1 MIASPILNLVKRGRK
16 TSQRSDIFQP
26 PWSIT
31 NQNSK
36 PQPHGKRERESY
48 KKKEPRS
55 CHKLPETEK
64 NICSHVYDVH
74 TGPGHANGKYRW
86 ATTDQPTDQVRTDS
100 IQRWWC
106 GPGGINIFTYIY
118 NTNADIPMP
127 GCLLGN
133 GELGSLFARHQGSA
147 AINVSEL

>member
-36 PQPHGKRERESY
+36 PQPHRKRERESY

-86 ATTDQPTDQVRTDS
+86 ATTDQPTDRPGSNGFDPALVVVQVES
-100 IQRWWC
+100 IFLR
-106 GPGGINIFTYIY
+106 TYIIRTLIFPCLAGSWGMG
-118 NTNADIPMP
+118 NWEACLP
-127 GCLLGN
+127 GIKVRQQ
-133 GELGSLFARHQGSA
+133 SM
-147 AINVSEL
+147 